1 MGVIDR
7 VRRTRTRTR
16 SRPHTRT
23 PSPSP
28 TPKQAQL
35 TLAPS
40 RAQGQFCSV
49 IGLLFAGAQKQ
60 RVIDGLVKV
69 YGTGDPVPSGGLS
82 HVRSMT
88 SPRTLSRALALA
100 LALSRGAEP

>member
-16 SRPHTRT
+16 THAHTRT
-23 PSPSP
+23 PRPRP
-28 TPKQAQL
+28 TPKRAQP